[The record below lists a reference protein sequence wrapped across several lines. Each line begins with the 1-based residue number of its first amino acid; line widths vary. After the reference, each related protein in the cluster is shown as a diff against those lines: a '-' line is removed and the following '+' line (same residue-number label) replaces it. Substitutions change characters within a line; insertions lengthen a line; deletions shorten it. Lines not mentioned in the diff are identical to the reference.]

1 MNLKDTYD
9 RIAENWHQDHQ
20 KDDWWIEGT
29 NKFISFL
36 KKGDLVLDVGCGGG
50 TKSRYLIQ
58 KGLNVIGIDFSG
70 KMIEIAKREVSDGTF
85 IVKDLADVET
95 LEYMFDGIF
104 TQAVLLHIPKA
115 KAKEA
120 IQKTA
125 NKLKKGG
132 YLYVAVKAQKPG
144 RAEEEISVEED
155 YGYRY
160 ERFFSFFSPEE
171 IKKHMRESG
180 LNVVY
185 ETVTLSGRTN
195 WAQVI
200 AQKNK

>member
-9 RIAENWHQDHQ
+9 RIAEDWHQDHQ

-50 TKSRYLIQ
+50 TKSKYLIQ

-70 KMIEIAKREVSDGTF
+70 KMIEIAKCEVPNGTF
-85 IVKDLADVET
+85 IVRDLANVET
-95 LEYMFDGIF
+95 LDYMLDGIF
-104 TQAVLLHIPKA
+104 MQAVLLHIPKA

-120 IQKTA
+120 IQKMA

-144 RAEEEISVEED
+144 RADEEVSVEED

-160 ERFFSFFSPEE
+160 ERFFSFFSLEE
-171 IKKHMRESG
+171 IKKHMKESR
-180 LNVVY
+180 LDIVY
-185 ETVTLSGRTN
+185 ETLTHSGRTN
-195 WAQVI
+195 WIQVI
-200 AQKNK
+200 VQKK